1 MNIRGMT
8 TFGESGE
15 HGHHC
20 VTNYGSVKVIGQVG
34 LNDMGIVIVSDD
46 NILIKLTG
54 SDRIAAC

>member
-1 MNIRGMT
+1 MT
-8 TFGESGE
+8 TYGESGE

-34 LNDMGIVIVSDD
+34 LNDMGIVIVSYD
-46 NILIKLTG
+46 NIFIKLTG